1 MKNNILFLLAAGI
14 FAFSSCGTS
23 NRASYAGLEYQNGI
37 YYTPDT
43 RVEQAYAQ
51 SQTELSDL
59 QQQTR
64 QTIGNGNRVAGYNA
78 DNGVKTIFVGDTNR
92 VDIDYNPDIIY
103 SIVDDDESYEARLRK
118 FDSPS
123 YTINIDMRMGYGWDD
138 PWFNPWWGPYYSWY
152 RPYSIA
158 WRTGWYNP
166 WWDSYYSWYGPG
178 WGYSWWNS
186 GWYDPWWGWHGWY
199 GWYDPWRS
207 PWWYDHGWGPGP
219 GPAHH
224 HGADIYYG
232 RRTSAT
238 GGSTYSTANRPNT
251 AGSTYRRNPNLSQ
264 IRGNT
269 YNSAGRPAGQP
280 ATNTNS
286 GGSVYR
292 RGGNNGIHNGAVYN
306 NSAADK
312 GQTGTA
318 ARPNYGTSQKNGS
331 SSQSSMY
338 RRSSTPA
345 KSNSGT
351 TGTTVRSNS
360 GSTYSTPA
368 RSNTGTSYNR
378 STSPVYN
385 SGTYSTGSST
395 GRSSSS
401 STGSSTTRSSGSSYR
416 RR

>member
-23 NRASYAGLEYQNGI
+23 NRASYAGLGYQNGI

-64 QTIGNGNRVAGYNA
+64 QTIGNGNRAAGYNA
-78 DNGVKTIFVGDTNR
+78 DNGVKTIFVGDTNQ
-92 VDIDYNPDIIY
+92 VDIDYNPDITY

-123 YTINIDMRMGYGWDD
+123 YTINIDMSMGYGWND
-138 PWFNPWWGPYYSWY
+138 PWYNPWWGPYYSWY

-232 RRTSAT
+232 RRTPAT

-280 ATNTNS
+280 ANTNS

-338 RRSSTPA
+338 RRSATPA

-360 GSTYSTPA
+360 RSTYSTPA

-378 STSPVYN
+378 STSPAR
-385 SGTYSTGSST
+385 SSTYSTGSST

-401 STGSSTTRSSGSSYR
+401 STGSSTVRSSGSSYR

>member
-23 NRASYAGLEYQNGI
+23 NRASYAGLGYQNGI

-64 QTIGNGNRVAGYNA
+64 QTIGNGNRAAGYNA
-78 DNGVKTIFVGDTNR
+78 DNGVKTIFVGDTNQ
-92 VDIDYNPDIIY
+92 VDIDYNPDITY

-123 YTINIDMRMGYGWDD
+123 YTINIDMSMGYGWDD
-138 PWFNPWWGPYYSWY
+138 PWYNPWWGPYYSWY

-280 ATNTNS
+280 AANTNS

-338 RRSSTPA
+338 RRSATPA

-378 STSPVYN
+378 SASPARN
-385 SGTYSTGSST
+385 SSSYSTGSST

-401 STGSSTTRSSGSSYR
+401 STGSSTVRSSGSSYR